1 VSLSEDDLK
10 QFRQWIDRAII
21 RTEEVVE
28 NFSDEKLLRSVRQQ
42 LDFLF
47 RITRNGQSPSPA
59 ELRRFAIGL
68 TARRLEEVDD
78 ELSRLFARFSNYLES
93 DRYPT

>member
-1 VSLSEDDLK
+1 MSLSEDDLK
-10 QFRQWIDRAII
+10 QFRVWVDQAII

-28 NFSDEKLLRSVRQQ
+28 NFPDEKLLRSVRQQ
-42 LDFLF
+42 LEFLF
-47 RITRNGQSPSPA
+47 RIARPGQSPTPA

-78 ELSRLFARFSNYLES
+78 ELARLFSRLSNYLDS
-93 DRYPT
+93 DRY